1 MTEIVYKGSGFTCPP
16 SVIYDPNKY
25 VALDILRK
33 EAGVLNLRLQR
44 SFRKT
49 KSGHTYIHII
59 QTKRNKYPYWTFS
72 LKVDSYGYIHRR
84 SFKRKIDAI
93 CYKFIG
99 ILKYIVFVR
108 KLTK

>member
-16 SVIYDPNKY
+16 GVIYDPNKY
-25 VALDILRK
+25 VSSDILRK
-33 EAGVLNLRLQR
+33 EAGVLNLRLQG
-44 SFRKT
+44 SGRKT
-49 KSGHTYIHII
+49 KTGHTYIHTYT
-59 QTKRNKYPYWTFS
+59 QQGKYKYWIFA
-72 LKVDSYGYIHRR
+72 LKVNSYGYSQRK
-84 SFKRKIDAI
+84 SFKTKIDAI

>member
-16 SVIYDPNKY
+16 SVICNLNKY
-25 VALDILRK
+25 VSLDILRK

-44 SFRKT
+44 SFKT
-49 KSGHTYIHII
+49 
-59 QTKRNKYPYWTFS
+59 
-72 LKVDSYGYIHRR
+72 
-84 SFKRKIDAI
+84 KIDAI